1 MSKTINYKLEK
12 LEFFSDF
19 NNILYT
25 NTKKL
30 LKGYFYSRI
39 IVYNKI
45 DYKKLNVLNKC
56 NFLFNMKL
64 QTALMDQITV
74 HFLLKK
80 YYDKIF
86 TSVLH
91 ESHKIHPS
99 KGANISNILEM
110 LNSSVHTQRGGGMRT
125 DIIKFILLIGLFFS
139 FFSPISS
146 SSVPALPGNE
156 DASRQN
162 LPEAFTKAR
171 RQEEMNREKKKQ
183 GYGKYLGKGSAIVS
197 GILTALL
204 FPALKELTEEQIKEL
219 LDNIVLELN
228 TETNNVYKLVSDHCD
243 TFVTTLHENGI
254 LDSSS
259 ITEIVPEDFEK
270 DKDKGAFVEKKANET
285 SSSVYDYFFA
295 SSKPAESKP
304 SIPQPEPNSTRKSEY
319 DELVDDVIDEANED
333 DSVNVNKT
341 GTALVFKGKNASK
354 TASRFERYIEH
365 AAEKFNDKD
374 KLTIKYKFLCNSAFK
389 SNIIIGQS
397 DGMYLIRQLNGHI
410 SLVSENLTM
419 MEQLKSFLLNMKSNA
434 EKKMLA
440 SVLYLPNPIYKQIIQ
455 KIEIFELI
463 MSNSLISYF
472 PFSDMQTFNQSVST
486 IRSMNKKVSVES
498 QWLNYENPMDK
509 RTTQMKFNAE
519 QEKQLFDA
527 NMRLQEAELRSE
539 IETQQANQVIKE
551 NLERAQRIEE
561 TTNATQVYNKAKK
574 REWGEFFDSNF
585 GKDNILSQFVSTT
598 INGGLFEGILGPLLE
613 NVKKYGYE
621 ILTFVLVGA
630 GVVLFVYSVPSI
642 SFAISRRLKRE
653 TPAPAIQP
661 APATQGQGQVQAQPE
676 NVNTIVLAR
685 LPDENQVLQIKY
697 DETGTPLEFDV
708 IIINQHMRGDITNK
722 LFNLLNYYK
731 QDRTKIILFTLDDN
745 ILCGKFI
752 SIKSNKILIETVNGI
767 RTVDYDDIIDP
778 IITPYLNTEHIREK
792 YIQCLS
798 MFTAK
803 QPSLPLSMEEISE
816 LNSRLLQQPSHR
828 HTRRSQSSRHRR
840 SRRRSRSSSSESSES
855 SRSHRLSH
863 RSSRR
868 RSSRSRSP
876 SPSRSSRELPINE
889 PHFVNV

>member
-1 MSKTINYKLEK
+1 MSKKINYKLEK
-12 LEFFSDF
+12 LDFFSDF
-19 NNILYT
+19 NDILYT
-25 NTKKL
+25 NTRKL

-39 IVYNKI
+39 VVYNKA

-64 QTALMDQITV
+64 QTALMNEITV

-86 TSVLH
+86 TNVLH
-91 ESHKIHPS
+91 DAHKIHPS
-99 KGANISNILEM
+99 KGANITNILEM
-110 LNSSVHTQRGGGMRT
+110 LNSSVHRQRGGGMRI

-146 SSVPALPGNE
+146 SSVPALPGKE
-156 DASRQN
+156 DTSKQY
-162 LPEAFTKAR
+162 LPEAFTKSR
-171 RQEEMNREKKKQ
+171 RDEEMNREKKKQ
-183 GYGKYLGKGSAIVS
+183 HYGKYFGKGSAVVS

-204 FPALKELTEEQIKEL
+204 LPALKELTEEQVKEL

-243 TFVTTLHENGI
+243 SFVTTLHENGI

-259 ITEIVPEDFEK
+259 ITEMVPEDFEK
-270 DKDKGAFVEKKANET
+270 DKEKGAFVEKKANET
-285 SSSVYDYFFA
+285 TSSSMYDYFFA
-295 SSKPAESKP
+295 PSKPAEPKP
-304 SIPQPEPNSTRKSEY
+304 AESNPNSTVPARKTEY
-319 DELVDDVIDEANED
+319 DELVEDVIDESNED
-333 DSVNVNKT
+333 DTVNVNNT
-341 GTALVFKGKNASK
+341 GTSLVFTGKNASK

-410 SLVSENLTM
+410 TLVSENLSM

-434 EKKMLA
+434 EKKITA

-472 PFSDMQTFNQSVST
+472 PFSDMQTFNQSVSK
-486 IRSMNKKVSVES
+486 IRDINKRVSVEA

-519 QEKQLFDA
+519 QEKQLFEA

-539 IETQQANQVIKE
+539 IETQQANQIIKE

-561 TTNATQVYNKAKK
+561 TTNSTQVYNKAKK

-642 SFAISRRLKRE
+642 SFAIGRRLKRE
-653 TPAPAIQP
+653 TPAIQP
-661 APATQGQGQVQAQPE
+661 AAAAQGQGQTQAQPE
-676 NVNTIVLAR
+676 NASTIVLAR
-685 LPDENQVLQIKY
+685 LPNENQVLQIKY

-708 IIINQHMRGDITNK
+708 VIINQHLRGDIKTQ

-731 QDRTKIILFTLDDN
+731 QDRNKIILFTIDDN

-752 SIKSNKILIETVNGI
+752 SIKSNKILIDTVNGT

-798 MFTAK
+798 LFTAK
-803 QPSLPLSMEEISE
+803 QPSLPLTTEDIIEF
-816 LNSRLLQQPSHR
+816 NKRLLTKPSHR
-828 HTRRSQSSRHRR
+828 RRSHSRR
-840 SRRRSRSSSSESSES
+840 SRRRSHSSSSESS
-855 SRSHRLSH
+855 
-863 RSSRR
+863 
-868 RSSRSRSP
+868 RSSRSPRSRRTHSRRSRPRSP
-876 SPSRSSRELPINE
+876 IESMIDVINE
-889 PHFVNV
+889 PPFVTV

>member
-12 LEFFSDF
+12 LDFFSDF

-25 NTKKL
+25 NTRKL

-39 IVYNKI
+39 IVYNKA

-64 QTALMDQITV
+64 QTALMDEITV

-91 ESHKIHPS
+91 DAHKIHPS

-110 LNSSVHTQRGGGMRT
+110 LNSSVYTQRGGGMRI

-146 SSVPALPGNE
+146 SSVPALPGKE

-162 LPEAFTKAR
+162 LPEAFTKSR
-171 RQEEMNREKKKQ
+171 REEEMNREKKKER
-183 GYGKYLGKGSAIVS
+183 YGKYFGKGSAVVS

-204 FPALKELTEEQIKEL
+204 LPALKELTEEQIKEL

-259 ITEIVPEDFEK
+259 ITEMVPEDFEK
-270 DKDKGAFVEKKANET
+270 DKDKGAFVENKANET
-285 SSSVYDYFFA
+285 TSSSMYDYFFA
-295 SSKPAESKP
+295 PSKPAESKP
-304 SIPQPEPNSTRKSEY
+304 SISEPNSTVPATRKSEY
-319 DELVDDVIDEANED
+319 DELVEDVIDEANED
-333 DSVNVNKT
+333 DTVNVNKT
-341 GTALVFKGKNASK
+341 GTSLVFTGKNTSK

-410 SLVSENLTM
+410 TLVSENLSM

-434 EKKMLA
+434 EKKITA

-472 PFSDMQTFNQSVST
+472 PFSDMQTFNQSVSK
-486 IRSMNKKVSVES
+486 IRDINKRVSVEA

-509 RTTQMKFNAE
+509 RTSQMKFNAE
-519 QEKQLFDA
+519 QEKQLFEA

-561 TTNATQVYNKAKK
+561 TTNSTQVYNKAKK

-598 INGGLFEGILGPLLE
+598 INGGLFEGIISPLLE

-642 SFAISRRLKRE
+642 SFAIGRRLKRE
-653 TPAPAIQP
+653 APAVQP
-661 APATQGQGQVQAQPE
+661 APTAQGQGQAQPE

-685 LPDENQVLQIKY
+685 LPNENQVLQIKY
-697 DETGTPLEFDV
+697 DEAGTPLEFDV
-708 IIINQHMRGDITNK
+708 VIINQHMRGDITNK

-731 QDRTKIILFTLDDN
+731 QDRNKIILFTIDDN

-752 SIKSNKILIETVNGI
+752 SIKSNKILIDTVNGT

-798 MFTAK
+798 LFTTK
-803 QPSLPLSMEEISE
+803 QPSLPLSIEEISE
-816 LNSRLLQQPSHR
+816 LNSRLLQRSS
-828 HTRRSQSSRHRR
+828 HTRRSHSRRSHSSSHRR
-840 SRRRSRSSSSESSES
+840 SRRRSHSSSSESSRS
-855 SRSHRLSH
+855 SRSSRSPRL
-863 RSSRR
+863 R
-868 RSSRSRSP
+868 RSHPRKSRSRSP
-876 SPSRSSRELPINE
+876 SESIIEALNE
-889 PHFVNV
+889 PLFIGV